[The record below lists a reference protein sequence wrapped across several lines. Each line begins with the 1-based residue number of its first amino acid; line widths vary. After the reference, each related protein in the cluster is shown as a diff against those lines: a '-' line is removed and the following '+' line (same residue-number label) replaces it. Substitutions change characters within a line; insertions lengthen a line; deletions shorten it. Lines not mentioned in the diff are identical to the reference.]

1 MKPLYAKTSRY
12 IIRQEFR
19 QECSGMIAERALKTL
34 EYDKVREQVASFCTS
49 SLGKNAIEQ
58 LIPETD
64 YEKVQE
70 LLEEMDE
77 GLSILRVKGNVPMGG
92 IFDVR
97 PSAKRAQ
104 IGGILSPMELME
116 IASTIRASRI
126 LRNFIE
132 DLEGEGE
139 IKIPHFTERKEQMP
153 VLTPLQREINDCI
166 DENGTVLDSAST
178 ALRSI
183 RQSLRSEESKVRQKL
198 ESLTRGSNA
207 GKMLSDAIVTI
218 RNDRYVLPVKQ
229 EYRTHYGGIVHDQ
242 SSSGQ
247 TLFIEPEAV
256 VQANNEIQRLK
267 VKEKAEIERI
277 LQMLS
282 AKVQEVAHDLFILV
296 SILGDIDVILAKG
309 KYGQANKCTK
319 PTMNKEGYIRL
330 VRARHPLISREDAVP
345 NTIEFGKDI
354 TAIVITGPN
363 TGGKTVTLKTVGL
376 CTLMAQSGLPVP
388 ALDGSE
394 LAVFD
399 QLFADIGDEQSI
411 EQSLSTFSSHMVNI
425 VDILSKFDSNSL
437 VLFDELGAGTDPQEG
452 AALAI
457 SILDEAVGRGA
468 RVMATTHY
476 PELKAYGYNRP
487 GVVNASVEFDIE
499 TLSPTY
505 RLLIGVPGRS
515 NAFEISKRLGLQDS
529 IIDQAKSYTGS
540 DRHEVESMIASL
552 EESRRRSEREADE
565 AHALLEEAQNLR
577 DELEERLKTYDEK
590 KENLEKKAKDKA
602 HKIVD
607 EAKKEAE
614 EVIAE
619 LRKMRENASKVVKE
633 HELIDAK
640 KRLDEAAPVENKVLK
655 KQAQIRERANNLKAG
670 DEVKVLSYGQKGTL
684 LEKVS
689 DHEWVVQIGILK
701 MKLEDSDLQ
710 YVKPEKEKQTAI
722 MTNVRNRNSHV
733 KLELDLRGERY
744 EDAIL
749 KTEKYID
756 DALLANY
763 SRVSII
769 HGKGTGALRQGI
781 QSFLKGHKRVKS
793 FRFGEAGEGG
803 FGVTV
808 VELK

>member
-1 MKPLYAKTSRY
+1 
-12 IIRQEFR
+12 
-19 QECSGMIAERALKTL
+19 MIEKRALKTL
-34 EYDKVREQVASFCTS
+34 EFDKVREQVSTFCTNS
-49 SLGKNAIEQ
+49 IGKQAIDE
-58 LIPETD
+58 LVPETD
-64 YEKVQE
+64 FETVVE

-77 GLSILRVKGNVPMGG
+77 GLAILRVKGNVPLGG

-97 PSAKRAQ
+97 PHARRSQ
-104 IGGILSPMELME
+104 IGGMLSPMELME

-132 DLEGEGE
+132 DIESENTIE
-139 IKIPHFTERKEQMP
+139 IPHFKERKEQMP
-153 VLTPLQREINDCI
+153 ILTALQHEINDCI
-166 DENGTVLDSAST
+166 DDNGAVLDSAST
-178 ALRSI
+178 TLRSV
-183 RQSLRSEESKVRQKL
+183 RQSLRAEEAKVRQKL

-207 GKMLSDAIVTI
+207 TKMLSDTIITI
-218 RNDRYVLPVKQ
+218 RNDRFVIPVKQ
-229 EYRTHYGGIVHDQ
+229 EYRSHYGGIVHDQ
-242 SSSGQ
+242 SASGQ
-247 TLFIEPEAV
+247 TLFIEPASV
-256 VQANNEIQRLK
+256 IQSNNEVQRLK
-267 VKEKAEIERI
+267 VKEKTEIDRI
-277 LQMLS
+277 LAALTAQ
-282 AKVQEVAHDLFILV
+282 VQEVAHDLFVLV
-296 SILGDIDVILAKG
+296 QLLGEIDVILAKG
-309 KYGQANKCTK
+309 KYGQANKCTMPK
-319 PTMNKEGYIRL
+319 MNKEGYTRL
-330 VRARHPLISREDAVP
+330 VRARHPLLPIEEAVA
-345 NTIEFGKDI
+345 NTIEFGRDI

-394 LAVFD
+394 LAVFE
-399 QLFADIGDEQSI
+399 QIFADIGDEQSI

-425 VDILSKFDSNSL
+425 VDILSKFDDKSL

-457 SILDEAVGRGA
+457 SILDEVVGYGA

-487 GVVNASVEFDIE
+487 SVVNASVEFDIE

-515 NAFEISKRLGLQDS
+515 NAFEISKRLGLNTVV
-529 IIDQAKSYTGS
+529 IDRAKSFTGT

-552 EESRRRSEREADE
+552 EESRLRSEREADE
-565 AHALLEEAQNLR
+565 AHVLLEEAQTIR
-577 DELEERLKTYDEK
+577 AELQERLHTYDDK

-602 HKIVD
+602 RKIVD

-614 EVIAE
+614 TIIAE
-619 LRKMRENASKVVKE
+619 LREMKEHAASNVKE

-640 KRLDEAAPVENKVLK
+640 KRLEEAAPKENKVLQK
-655 KQAQIRERANNLKAG
+655 AVAARERKQNLKVG
-670 DEVKVLSYGQKGTL
+670 DEVKVLSYGQKGTIIQ
-684 LEKVS
+684 KAGQ
-689 DHEWVVQIGILK
+689 EWVVQIGILK
-701 MKLEDSDLQ
+701 MKLPESDLE
-710 YVKPEKEKQTAI
+710 YIKPEKEQITRP
-722 MTNVRNRNSHV
+722 MMNVKNRNSHV

-744 EDAIL
+744 EDALIR
-749 KTEKYID
+749 TEKYLD

-763 SRVSII
+763 PRVSII

-781 QSFLKGHKRVKS
+781 QTFLKKHKRVKS
-793 FRFGEAGEGG
+793 YRYGEAGEGG

>member
-1 MKPLYAKTSRY
+1 
-12 IIRQEFR
+12 
-19 QECSGMIAERALKTL
+19 MIEQRALKTL
-34 EYDKVREQVASFCTS
+34 EFHKVREQVAAFCTNS
-49 SLGKNAIEQ
+49 IGKQAIDE
-58 LIPETD
+58 LVPETD
-64 YEKVQE
+64 YDTVVE

-77 GLSILRVKGNVPMGG
+77 GLAILRVKGNVPLGG

-97 PSAKRAQ
+97 PHARRSQ
-104 IGGILSPMELME
+104 IGGMLSPMELME

-132 DLEGEGE
+132 DIESENTIE
-139 IKIPHFTERKEQMP
+139 IPHFIERKEQMP
-153 VLTPLQREINDCI
+153 VLTALQHEINDCI
-166 DENGTVLDSAST
+166 DDNGTVLDSASP

-207 GKMLSDAIVTI
+207 TKMLSDAIITI
-218 RNDRYVLPVKQ
+218 RNDRFVIPVKQ
-229 EYRTHYGGIVHDQ
+229 EYRSHYGGIVHDQ
-242 SSSGQ
+242 SASGQ
-247 TLFIEPEAV
+247 TLFIEPDAV
-256 VQANNEIQRLK
+256 IQANNEVQRLK

-277 LQMLS
+277 LSELTF
-282 AKVQEVAHDLFILV
+282 KVQEVGHEIFVLV
-296 SILGDIDVILAKG
+296 QLLGELDVILAKG
-309 KYGQANKCTK
+309 KYGQANKFTMPK
-319 PTMNKEGYIRL
+319 MNKEGYTRL
-330 VRARHPLISREDAVP
+330 VRARHPLLPIDEAVA
-345 NTIEFGKDI
+345 NTIEFGRDV

-376 CTLMAQSGLPVP
+376 CTIMAQCGLPVP

-394 LAVFD
+394 VAVFE
-399 QLFADIGDEQSI
+399 QIFADIGDEQSI

-425 VDILSKFDSNSL
+425 VDILSKFNEKSL
-437 VLFDELGAGTDPQEG
+437 ILFDELGAGTDPQEG

-457 SILDEAVGRGA
+457 AILDETVDRGA
-468 RVMATTHY
+468 RVMATSHY

-487 GVVNASVEFDIE
+487 SVVNASVEFDIE

-515 NAFEISKRLGLQDS
+515 NAFEISKRLGLNS
-529 IIDQAKSYTGS
+529 NVIDHAKSFTGT

-552 EESRRRSEREADE
+552 EESRLRSEREADE
-565 AHALLEEAQNLR
+565 AHLLLEDAQKIR
-577 DELEERLKTYDEK
+577 AELEERLRIYDEN

-602 HKIVD
+602 QKIVD
-607 EAKKEAE
+607 DAKKEAE
-614 EVIAE
+614 TIIAE
-619 LRKMRENASKVVKE
+619 LRKMKENAALSVKE

-640 KRLDEAAPVENKVLK
+640 KRLDNVAPIDNNKVLQK
-655 KQAQIRERANNLKAG
+655 AVAARERKQNLQVG

-684 LEKVS
+684 LQKAGN
-689 DHEWVVQIGILK
+689 EWVVQIGILK
-701 MKLEDSDLQ
+701 MKLPETDLE
-710 YVKPEKEKQTAI
+710 YVKPEKEQATRP
-722 MTNVRNRNSHV
+722 MMNVKNRNSIV

-744 EDAIL
+744 EEALIR
-749 KTEKYID
+749 TEKYLD

-763 SRVSII
+763 PRVSII

-781 QSFLKGHKRVKS
+781 QNFLKNHKRVKS
-793 FRFGEAGEGG
+793 YRYGEAGEGG

>member
-1 MKPLYAKTSRY
+1 
-12 IIRQEFR
+12 
-19 QECSGMIAERALKTL
+19 MIEQRALKTL
-34 EYDKVREQVASFCTS
+34 EFHKVREQVAAFCTNS
-49 SLGKNAIEQ
+49 IGKQAIDE
-58 LIPETD
+58 LVPETD
-64 YEKVQE
+64 YDTVVE

-77 GLSILRVKGNVPMGG
+77 GLAILRVKGNVPLGG

-97 PSAKRAQ
+97 PHARRSQ
-104 IGGILSPMELME
+104 IGGMLSPMELME

-132 DLEGEGE
+132 DIESENTIE
-139 IKIPHFTERKEQMP
+139 IPHFIERKDQMP
-153 VLTPLQREINDCI
+153 VLTALQHEINDCI
-166 DENGTVLDSAST
+166 DDNGTVLDSASP

-207 GKMLSDAIVTI
+207 TKMLSDAIITI
-218 RNDRYVLPVKQ
+218 RNDRFVIPVKQ
-229 EYRTHYGGIVHDQ
+229 EYRSHYGGIVHDQ
-242 SSSGQ
+242 SASGQ
-247 TLFIEPEAV
+247 TLFIEPDAV
-256 VQANNEIQRLK
+256 IQANNEVQRLK

-277 LQMLS
+277 LSELTL
-282 AKVQEVAHDLFILV
+282 KVQEVGHEIFVLV
-296 SILGDIDVILAKG
+296 QLLGELDVILAKG
-309 KYGQANKCTK
+309 KYGQANKCTMPK
-319 PTMNKEGYIRL
+319 MNKEGYTRL
-330 VRARHPLISREDAVP
+330 VRARHPLLPIEEAVA
-345 NTIEFGKDI
+345 NTIEFGRDV

-376 CTLMAQSGLPVP
+376 CTIMAQCGLPVP

-394 LAVFD
+394 LAVFE
-399 QLFADIGDEQSI
+399 QIFADIGDEQSI

-425 VDILSKFDSNSL
+425 VDILSKFNEKSL
-437 VLFDELGAGTDPQEG
+437 ILFDELGAGTDPQEG

-457 SILDEAVGRGA
+457 AILDETVDRGA
-468 RVMATTHY
+468 RVMATSHY

-487 GVVNASVEFDIE
+487 SVVNASVEFDIE

-515 NAFEISKRLGLQDS
+515 NAFEISKRLGLS
-529 IIDQAKSYTGS
+529 SNVIDHAKSFTGT

-552 EESRRRSEREADE
+552 EESRLRSEREADE
-565 AHALLEEAQNLR
+565 AHLLLEDAQKIR
-577 DELEERLKTYDEK
+577 AELEERLRIYDEK

-602 HKIVD
+602 RKIVD
-607 EAKKEAE
+607 EARKEAE
-614 EVIAE
+614 SIIAE
-619 LRKMRENASKVVKE
+619 LRKMKENAALSVKE

-640 KRLDEAAPVENKVLK
+640 KRLDNAAPIDNNKVLQK
-655 KQAQIRERANNLKAG
+655 AVAARERKQNLQVG

-684 LEKVS
+684 LQKAGN
-689 DHEWVVQIGILK
+689 EWVVQIGILK
-701 MKLEDSDLQ
+701 MKLPESDLE
-710 YVKPEKEKQTAI
+710 YVKPEKEQATRP
-722 MTNVRNRNSHV
+722 MMNVKNRNSIV

-744 EDAIL
+744 EEALIR
-749 KTEKYID
+749 TEKYLD

-763 SRVSII
+763 PRVSII

-781 QSFLKGHKRVKS
+781 QNFLKNHKRVKS
-793 FRFGEAGEGG
+793 YRYGEAGEGG

>member
-1 MKPLYAKTSRY
+1 
-12 IIRQEFR
+12 
-19 QECSGMIAERALKTL
+19 MIENRALKTL
-34 EYDKVREQVASFCTS
+34 EFDKVREQVASFCTNS
-49 SLGKNAIEQ
+49 IGKSAINE
-58 LIPETD
+58 LVPETNFD
-64 YEKVQE
+64 TVVE

-77 GLSILRVKGNVPMGG
+77 GLAILRVKGNVPMGG

-97 PSAKRAQ
+97 PHARRAQ
-104 IGGILSPMELME
+104 IGGMLSPMELME

-132 DLEGEGE
+132 DIESAEAIE
-139 IKIPHFTERKEQMP
+139 IPHFIERKEQMP
-153 VLTPLQREINDCI
+153 VLTALQHEINDCI
-166 DENGTVLDSAST
+166 DDNAAVLDSASQT
-178 ALRSI
+178 LRSV
-183 RQSLRSEESKVRQKL
+183 RQSLRSEEAKVRQKL

-207 GKMLSDAIVTI
+207 SKMLSDSIITI
-218 RNDRYVLPVKQ
+218 RNDRFVIPVKQ
-229 EYRTHYGGIVHDQ
+229 EYRSHYGGIIHDQ
-242 SSSGQ
+242 SASGQ
-247 TLFIEPEAV
+247 TLFIEPDAV
-256 VQANNEIQRLK
+256 VQANNEVQRLK
-267 VKEKAEIERI
+267 VKEKAEIDRI
-277 LQMLS
+277 LAALT
-282 AKVQEVAHDLFILV
+282 AKVEEVGHDLFVLV
-296 SILGDIDVILAKG
+296 QLLGEVDVVLAKG
-309 KYGQANKCTK
+309 KYGQANKCTMPK
-319 PTMNKEGYIRL
+319 MNKDGFTRL
-330 VRARHPLISREDAVP
+330 IRARHPLLSIEEAVP
-345 NTIEFGKDI
+345 NTIEFGRDV

-394 LAVFD
+394 LAVFE
-399 QLFADIGDEQSI
+399 QIFADIGDEQSI

-425 VDILSKFDSNSL
+425 VDILGKFDDKSL

-457 SILDEAVGRGA
+457 SILDEVVGYGA

-487 GVVNASVEFDIE
+487 SVVNASVEFDVE

-515 NAFEISKRLGLQDS
+515 NAFEISKRLGLNNGV
-529 IIDQAKSYTGS
+529 IDRAKSFTGT

-565 AHALLEEAQNLR
+565 AHVLLEEAQGIR
-577 DELEERLKTYDEK
+577 TQLEERLRTYDEK

-602 HKIVD
+602 RKIVD
-607 EAKKEAE
+607 EAKAEAE
-614 EVIAE
+614 KIIAE
-619 LRKMRENASKVVKE
+619 LREMKKNAASAVKD

-640 KRLDEAAPVENKVLK
+640 KRLDDASPKENKVLQK
-655 KQAQIRERANNLKAG
+655 AIASRERTQKLAVG
-670 DEVKVLSYGQKGTL
+670 DEVKVLSYGQKGSL
-684 LEKVS
+684 LKKAAG
-689 DHEWVVQIGILK
+689 DEWVVQIGILK
-701 MKLEDSDLQ
+701 MKLPESDLQ
-710 YVKPEKEKQTAI
+710 YIKPEKEQVTRT

-744 EDAIL
+744 EDAL
-749 KTEKYID
+749 VRTEKYLD

-763 SRVSII
+763 PRVSII

-781 QSFLKGHKRVKS
+781 QSYLKGHKRVKS
-793 FRFGEAGEGG
+793 YRYGEAGEGG